1 MKYLKILFFSLILIN
16 FHNLSY
22 GSEVYFVDIKKIL
35 NTSKAGKKAQDFL
48 KNKFEN
54 ENKKFEKEGI
64 ALKKEE
70 SDLIAKKKLV
80 SKEEYKKSLT
90 ALRNK
95 SINYQKKKRESSN
108 EWIKKKNEARSKLIV
123 ALRPILQT
131 YMTDNKIEMIVDK
144 KYVLLANANFDL
156 TDKILKILD
165 KEVKSINLN

>member
-1 MKYLKILFFSLILIN
+1 MPDAVLIA
-16 FHNLSY
+16 HK
-22 GSEVYFVDIKKIL
+22 D
-35 NTSKAGKKAQDFL
+35 KAQDI
-48 KNKFEN
+48 KRVIK
-54 ENKKFEKEGI
+54 I
-64 ALKKEE
+64 LKKEE
-70 SDLIAKKKLV
+70 SDLVAKKKLV
-80 SKEEYKKSLT
+80 SKEEYKKNLT

-144 KYVLLANANFDL
+144 KYVLLANSNFDL